1 MKAAEDE
8 AAELRQKMEDLAP
21 GFERKFIEAAS
32 TWELCHFWDPKTYI
46 HTHTL
51 SKLHDMNLLNVT
63 PNISKND
70 KERMFLPRC
79 YVTLSS

>member
-32 TWELCHFWDPKTYI
+32 T
-46 HTHTL
+46 
-51 SKLHDMNLLNVT
+51 
-63 PNISKND
+63 
-70 KERMFLPRC
+70 
-79 YVTLSS
+79 